1 MKRGNVWT
9 VVILGMV
16 GLLVAACAPA
26 PAVAVQKIPPVKVE
40 RIEGT
45 DLSRLTLTAEAA
57 KRLDIQTAPVREEQV
72 TRQRKVGGS
81 VMAPPAGSA
90 ATTGGMLVSNPESDN
105 ASISPNPSQVL
116 VSVRLNESDLRMVDR
131 SKPAQVLPLGG
142 NTGAADWTAR
152 RVEAPA
158 GGDAEAGNDELY
170 YAIDSADSSLAPGQ
184 RVLVQVTLVGGGMLR
199 KLIPYAAVIYD
210 AHGDTWVYANPQPLV
225 FVRHRISVNYIEGD
239 LAVLFAGPAAG
250 TQVVTVGAAELY
262 GAETGVGK

>member
-57 KRLDIQTAPVREEQV
+57 KRLNIQTAPVREEQV
-72 TRQRKVGGS
+72 ARQRKVGGS
-81 VMAPPAGSA
+81 VMALPAESA
-90 ATTGGMLVSNPESDN
+90 VSTGGMLVSSAGVSANPGP
-105 ASISPNPSQVL
+105 AV
-116 VSVRLNESDLRMVDR
+116 VRVHLNESDLRMVDR
-131 SKPAQVLPLGG
+131 SKPAQVLSLSV
-142 NTGAADWTAR
+142 NTGVTGWTAR

-170 YAIDSADSSLAPGQ
+170 YAIDSADSGLAPGQ